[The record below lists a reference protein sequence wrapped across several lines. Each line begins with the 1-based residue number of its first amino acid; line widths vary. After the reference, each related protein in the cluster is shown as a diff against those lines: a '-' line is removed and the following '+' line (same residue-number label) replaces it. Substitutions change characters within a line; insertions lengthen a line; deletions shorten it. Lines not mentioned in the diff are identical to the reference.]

1 MRVWKPLWPFIAF
14 TLSCQPEYSACSDL
28 CNELVI
34 TCGFE
39 AFPTLDSCL
48 QGCEYNVDNG
58 ADVGAQLLCVD
69 AAVCDTFQILECEH
83 AYGLD

>member
-1 MRVWKPLWPFIAF
+1 MRALLSIWPILTF
-14 TLSCQPEYSACSDL
+14 TLSCGQEYAPCTDL

-34 TCGFE
+34 ACGFE
-39 AFPTLDSCL
+39 AFPTVDSCM
-48 QGCEYNVDNG
+48 QGCEYNADNG
-58 ADVGAQLLCVD
+58 ADIGAQLLCVD